1 MAMPTT
7 GQVSFDQISVEVG
20 SSSGSSRSLND
31 TTTRRLADGKV
42 GQISMSDVLNKT
54 WNYNFTGT
62 QSAASCYS
70 AQGGFSVDRYGSAGD
85 LYLTMGVWPTDPP
98 NCQTCSWTWLKNG
111 GTGSTTS
118 YNSYRQSTNTRPYWT
133 QVWSVN
139 ITSISVGSQVQ
150 TRAPAWPYTLVSYT
164 YIVKRTA
171 TNSIGIVPYPNSWG
185 TGDGGTSVSISNWW
199 TNVSNL
205 GGGHGASGGGKSG
218 PYVPPDPGQINLS
231 WSSVGY

>member
-1 MAMPTT
+1 MSMPTS

-20 SSSGSSRSLND
+20 AASGSTRSLND
-31 TTTRRLADGKV
+31 TSTRRLANGHF
-42 GQISMSDVLNKT
+42 GQISLADVLNTT

-62 QSAASCYS
+62 QSSAGCYS
-70 AQGGFSVDRYGSAGD
+70 AQGGFSVDRYGAAGD

-111 GTGSTTS
+111 GSGSTTS
-118 YNSYRQSTNTRPYWT
+118 YNSYRTLTNTRPYWT
-133 QVWSVN
+133 MVWSVN
-139 ITSISVGSQVQ
+139 ITSIGVGSQVT
-150 TRAPAWPYTLVSYT
+150 TRAPNWPYTLVSYT

-185 TGDGGTSVSISNWW
+185 TGDNGTTISIINWW
-199 TNVSNL
+199 NNVAAL
-205 GGGHGASGGGKSG
+205 GGGGPASGSSKSG
-218 PYVPPDPGQINLS
+218 TYSPPNPGQINLS